1 MDDSNQI
8 YINQI
13 SGSKSSA
20 ANLIELKAIL
30 LRDFCEYKLVNN
42 LIFLYWKILIF
53 QIMMRVL
60 LELDFFMSKRKYSC
74 CVLFVMS

>member
-1 MDDSNQI
+1 MAFSGIYLNITLEYLKLPQGILLTMPMNDFNQI

-20 ANLIELKAIL
+20 ANLLELKAIL

-42 LIFLYWKILIF
+42 LIFLY
-53 QIMMRVL
+53 
-60 LELDFFMSKRKYSC
+60 
-74 CVLFVMS
+74 

>member
-1 MDDSNQI
+1 MAFSGIYFNITLEYLKLPQGILLTLRMDDSNQI

-20 ANLIELKAIL
+20 ANLIELKPIL

-42 LIFLYWKILIF
+42 LIFLY
-53 QIMMRVL
+53 
-60 LELDFFMSKRKYSC
+60 
-74 CVLFVMS
+74 

>member
-30 LRDFCEYKLVNN
+30 SRDFCEYKLVNN

-53 QIMMRVL
+53 QIMMI
-60 LELDFFMSKRKYSC
+60 EFC
-74 CVLFVMS
+74 